1 MACIMAASL
10 FMSGG
15 IYNDDGTMMKIFLA
29 YPTFPFCRVVFML
42 SDNCAWRTCTMF
54 YKDMPEEVWTCIKW
68 LYADAFMYM
77 ILAAYLNEVIP
88 QEFGVPRHPLFFL
101 ETRIKS
107 WSPSLHD
114 AIFGDE

>member
-1 MACIMAASL
+1 
-10 FMSGG
+10 
-15 IYNDDGTMMKIFLA
+15 
-29 YPTFPFCRVVFML
+29 
-42 SDNCAWRTCTMF
+42 MF

-68 LYADAFMYM
+68 LYADAFIYM

-114 AIFGDE
+114 AIFGDEQNLKAFKDDSELYQEDPDAKQERLEV